1 MRIILILLL
10 LTGCMN
16 SYQPSLAVPATSP
29 EKYESDRQSCIEEA
43 KQRMRKSMNDNMGT
57 TALIGAI
64 PVIGIVVQTTRNDDY
79 TKSGFTMTDE
89 CMSKK
94 GYKLAN

>member
-1 MRIILILLL
+1 
-10 LTGCMN
+10 
-16 SYQPSLAVPATSP
+16 
-29 EKYESDRQSCIEEA
+29 
-43 KQRMRKSMNDNMGT
+43 MNDNMGT